1 MRVLGKPRLRAF
13 YERHAD
19 AKQDA
24 LAWLAE
30 VESAEWR
37 TPHDIKQR
45 YPKASIIGNG
55 RVVFNLRGN
64 RYRLAITVAYQSQSI
79 VITHV
84 GTHAEYDRWDLS

>member
-1 MRVLGKPRLRAF
+1 MRVLGKPRLRTF

-30 VESAEWR
+30 AESAEWR

-55 RVVFNLRGN
+55 KVVFNLRGN
-64 RYRLAITVAYQSQSI
+64 RYRLAVTVTYQSQTI